1 MQNTTS
7 CSGVPR
13 SSNERWRAAW
23 SDRVVAVERV
33 DTRSIPARTCVPCQ
47 ERVFVQYRSAMSVR
61 LEHRD
66 LRSAIEFAVLV
77 AEEANKGKRA
87 LPYPAEL
94 RAHFGASRI
103 PTGALGSLR
112 RAIEADDTFRE
123 RLAAGAVP
131 ELVDPI
137 GRLWLQRPSGW
148 EEQVQAL
155 LAERADAE
163 RDADLAVALKR
174 ADKRRRAAEQVAA
187 RSRADILERDARIS
201 ELQKELD
208 EVRADLAKSDDAV
221 AELRAELIDVRNEAR
236 HARDRETALRA
247 KLDAL
252 ESLPTLPPEAVEE
265 AVVAPTPSVDVDE
278 IDAIARSVRELA
290 ARLDEVIRAP
300 ETGGA
305 GSASHPGATRR
316 PLRLPGG
323 VIASSGA
330 AAEFLLRSD
339 AAVLVDGYNVAKLG
353 WPNERLDDQRRRLLD
368 GLENAARR
376 FGSDITVVFD
386 GASVVGAHADRRRMV
401 RVTYSP
407 DGVTADDVIRDE
419 VRRLPVG
426 RAVVVVTNDAEIV
439 ADVRAHGANVV
450 PSNALLAVL

>member
-1 MQNTTS
+1 M
-7 CSGVPR
+7 
-13 SSNERWRAAW
+13 
-23 SDRVVAVERV
+23 
-33 DTRSIPARTCVPCQ
+33 
-47 ERVFVQYRSAMSVR
+47 FVQYRSAMSVR

-77 AEEANKGKRA
+77 AEEANKGKRV
-87 LPYPAEL
+87 LPHPSEL
-94 RAHFGASRI
+94 KAHFGAARI
-103 PTGALGSLR
+103 PTAALGTLR

-137 GRLWLQRPSGW
+137 GLLWLQRPSGW

-155 LAERADAE
+155 LAERAEAE

-187 RSRADILERDARIS
+187 RSRADIIERDVRIAAL
-201 ELQKELD
+201 EAQLD
-208 EVRADLAKSDDAV
+208 EVRADLVKADDAV

-236 HARDRETALRA
+236 HARDREAALRA
-247 KLDAL
+247 KLEAV
-252 ESLPTLPPEAVEE
+252 ESLPAAAPEESVDDQ
-265 AVVAPTPSVDVDE
+265 VVAAAAPSVDVDE
-278 IDAIARSVRELA
+278 IDEIARSVRELA
-290 ARLDEVIRAP
+290 ARLDQAIRP
-300 ETGGA
+300 PDSGGA
-305 GSASHPGATRR
+305 GPASSPGATRR

-376 FGSDITVVFD
+376 FGADITVVFD

-419 VRRLPVG
+419 VRRLPVS
-426 RAVVVVTNDAEIV
+426 RSVAVVTNDAEIV

>member
-1 MQNTTS
+1 M
-7 CSGVPR
+7 
-13 SSNERWRAAW
+13 
-23 SDRVVAVERV
+23 
-33 DTRSIPARTCVPCQ
+33 
-47 ERVFVQYRSAMSVR
+47 SAP

-87 LPYPAEL
+87 LPYPPEL
-94 RAHFGASRI
+94 KAHFGAARI

-112 RAIEADDTFRE
+112 RSIEADATFRE
-123 RLAAGAVP
+123 RLAVGAVP

-163 RDADLAVALKR
+163 RDADLAVELKR

-187 RSRADILERDARIS
+187 RSRADIIERDVRIAAL
-201 ELQKELD
+201 EAQLD

-236 HARDRETALRA
+236 HARDREAALRA
-247 KLDAL
+247 KLG
-252 ESLPTLPPEAVEE
+252 ESQSPPASPSEPAEDEVL
-265 AVVAPTPSVDVDE
+265 APAPAPSVDVDE

-290 ARLDEVIRAP
+290 TRLDEAIRPPDTA
-300 ETGGA
+300 GA
-305 GSASHPGATRR
+305 DSSSSPGISRR

-323 VIASSGA
+323 VIASSAA

-339 AAVLVDGYNVAKLG
+339 AAILVDGYNVAKLG

-376 FGSDITVVFD
+376 FGADITVVFD

-407 DGVTADDVIRDE
+407 DGVSADDVIRDE
-419 VRRLPVG
+419 VRRLPVP

-439 ADVRAHGANVV
+439 ADVRAHGANVA